1 MAQNMIDWIKTL
13 DPSSKAD
20 MVRLLNWIE
29 KQPDSRRLLDIFL
42 YGSEEE
48 FQEAFRQIL
57 D

>member
-1 MAQNMIDWIKTL
+1 MEHNLIEWIKTL
-13 DPSSKAD
+13 DPSFKAD